1 MEDADLS
8 RPEAAVRERPGRRIA
23 LDLRSLALFRIALGA
38 VLLGDLITR
47 AFDLTVFYTDFGV
60 LPRAAL
66 LDKFVPAQRFSVHL
80 MSGQFVFQAALFL
93 IAGVFA
99 VMLSFGIRTRL
110 ATFASWFMLVSNAFR
125 RRLCR
130 LASLRAWTASG
141 L

>member
-1 MEDADLS
+1 MSVLDRPASEVASSSAVAPRLALRRNLLS
-8 RPEAAVRERPGRRIA
+8 RLGAYLRAAYS

-66 LDKFVPAQRFSVHL
+66 LEVFSPAERFSIHL
-80 MSGQFVFQAALFL
+80 LSGQFIVQALLFV

-99 VMLSFGIRTRL
+99 LMLFFG
-110 ATFASWFMLVSNAFR
+110 V
-125 RRLCR
+125 
-130 LASLRAWTASG
+130 
-141 L
+141 